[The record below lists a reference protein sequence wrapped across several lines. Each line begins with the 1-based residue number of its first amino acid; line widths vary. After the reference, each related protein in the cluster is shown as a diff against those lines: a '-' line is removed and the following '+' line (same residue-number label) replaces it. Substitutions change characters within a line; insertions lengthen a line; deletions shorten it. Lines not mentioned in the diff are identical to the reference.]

1 MLLRLTFKVG
11 CHAVDFSSTNCR
23 TGNFLERTRL
33 TAKYNDEPAS
43 LLSILFQGWAYIP
56 LTSDL
61 KATKLKRVRCS
72 SLTQKGPAFE
82 I

>member
-1 MLLRLTFKVG
+1 
-11 CHAVDFSSTNCR
+11 
-23 TGNFLERTRL
+23 
-33 TAKYNDEPAS
+33 